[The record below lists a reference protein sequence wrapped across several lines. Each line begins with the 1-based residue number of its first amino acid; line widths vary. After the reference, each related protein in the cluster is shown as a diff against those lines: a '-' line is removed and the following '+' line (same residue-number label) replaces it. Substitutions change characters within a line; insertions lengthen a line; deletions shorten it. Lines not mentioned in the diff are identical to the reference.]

1 VDEWQ
6 AVVRDLDESLR
17 QWTKYGR
24 AGWPDDAKLTVDA
37 VREVLSRIV
46 AAHGLALDSDGHE
59 AVR

>member
-1 VDEWQ
+1 M
-6 AVVRDLDESLR
+6 R

-59 AVR
+59 TVR

>member
-6 AVVRDLDESLR
+6 AVVRDLDEFMR

-37 VREVLSRIV
+37 VREGLARIV
-46 AAHGLALDSDGHE
+46 AAHGLDISAE
-59 AVR
+59 KV